1 MVLENHNDNVNLTK
15 STLNGK
21 GTCAGSH
28 FFFDKVSRF
37 DLI

>member
-21 GTCAGSH
+21 GTVPAVIFS
-28 FFFDKVSRF
+28 
-37 DLI
+37 LIK